1 MKRSLF
7 RPEVFA
13 QHQEG
18 ANGEVLLARL
28 SVVTWLVSLAVASAL
43 AVAAFVIWGEFTRKE
58 HVSGYLLPTRGLV
71 RVFAPLNGTVVE
83 KRVHEGQRV
92 EQGEMLLVLSS
103 ERGSPATR
111 ETQAAILG
119 ELRQRRD
126 SLRSERS
133 TQEEIDA
140 LASSALASRA
150 RGIETELAAVQ
161 GQLDLQNRRVAAAE
175 RTVTRHEQLVAARF
189 VAEATLQQK
198 QEELLDQRNQ
208 LAQVQRNLASLQRDL
223 AATRSELAA
232 SRLQRS
238 NHSAAI
244 ERQISELEQQLT
256 DADSRRS
263 FVVSAPVDGTVTT
276 ILAEPGQ
283 SVASAQ
289 PLLTILPAGAE
300 LQAQLLLP
308 TRAAGF
314 IHPGQEVVLR
324 YQAFPYQRFGHHL
337 GEVSEV
343 GRSVLQP
350 GDAGLPP
357 TIQEAVYR
365 VTVRLPTQSVQADGK
380 AIALQAGMQLDADIH
395 VDRRRLIEW
404 LFDPLVSIMGRV

>member
-1 MKRSLF
+1 
-7 RPEVFA
+7 
-13 QHQEG
+13 
-18 ANGEVLLARL
+18 
-28 SVVTWLVSLAVASAL
+28 
-43 AVAAFVIWGEFTRKE
+43 
-58 HVSGYLLPTRGLV
+58 
-71 RVFAPLNGTVVE
+71 
-83 KRVHEGQRV
+83 
-92 EQGEMLLVLSS
+92 
-103 ERGSPATR
+103 
-111 ETQAAILG
+111 
-119 ELRQRRD
+119 
-126 SLRSERS
+126 
-133 TQEEIDA
+133 
-140 LASSALASRA
+140 A

-175 RTVTRHEQLVAARF
+175 RTVARHEQLVAARF

-208 LAQVQRNLASLQRDL
+208 LVQVQRNLAGLQRDL

-238 NHSAAI
+238 KHAAAI

-283 SVASAQ
+283 SVANAL

-300 LQAQLLLP
+300 LQAQLLVP

-314 IHPGQEVVLR
+314 IRPGQEVVLR

-337 GEVSEV
+337 GQVSEV

-350 GDAGLPP
+350 GEAGLPL

-365 VTVRLPTQSVQADGK
+365 VTVRLPTQNVQAYGE
-380 AIALQAGMQLDADIH
+380 AIALQAGMQLDADIQ

-404 LFDPLVSIMGRV
+404 VFDPLLSVMGRV